1 MRLTPSFVARLKC
14 LSHDLDIARAVE
26 SEIRT
31 TAISHLDQ
39 LVDDTLAVLQLRGVD
54 KVGRSEFFAPLLLV
68 IVRVDG
74 NDLACLARGG
84 TLNDCI
90 IEAVSAESNC

>member
-1 MRLTPSFVARLKC
+1 MQLTPSFVARLKC

-26 SEIRT
+26 SEIRST
-31 TAISHLDQ
+31 ISHLDQ
-39 LVDDTLAVLQLRGVD
+39 LVDDTLAVLQLRGVN
-54 KVGRSEFFAPLLLV
+54 KVGRSELFAPLLLV

-90 IEAVSAESNC
+90 IEAVSAESDC